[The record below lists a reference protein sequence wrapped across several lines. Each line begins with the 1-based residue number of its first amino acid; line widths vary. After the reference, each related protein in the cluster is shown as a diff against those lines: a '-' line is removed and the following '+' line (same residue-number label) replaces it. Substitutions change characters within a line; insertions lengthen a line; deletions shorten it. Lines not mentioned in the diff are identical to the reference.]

1 MHTNVCLQPKLDKP
15 RTAPTYMAKRAVVLD
30 PGEKKVCAFPVLVRW
45 ASTTCSDSSV
55 PSPLETNKKTKQI
68 YTLMQQIHTLR
79 NEKDRVRSE
88 KEKAKSAIR
97 QRKLAAEEVR
107 NNPFQK

>member
-1 MHTNVCLQPKLDKP
+1 
-15 RTAPTYMAKRAVVLD
+15 
-30 PGEKKVCAFPVLVRW
+30 
-45 ASTTCSDSSV
+45 
-55 PSPLETNKKTKQI
+55 
-68 YTLMQQIHTLR
+68 MQQIHTLR